1 MQGQKLTRNLNF
13 SAALHYSTHSISHNA
28 AVVAG
33 VCSVQRGDQ
42 IPNGHTQNKVP
53 LVTISMTDGD
63 ICHSDAIYGPHTQ
76 DAKLI
81 EMFHW
86 APETPLK
93 WHSTSKP

>member
-42 IPNGHTQNKVP
+42 IPNGHTQHKVP

-63 ICHSDAIYGPHTQ
+63 IYGPHTQ